1 MTTTP
6 SRIERIRPA
15 LDSVIAQSASIE
27 HIEMNIPYVS
37 ARTNELYALPRWLE
51 GMDRVK
57 IFRTED
63 YGPITNVAPTLLRH
77 RCDHDTYIWS
87 VDGDYAYPTNQ
98 LEMLCRCHRPENGAY
113 SLAMAEYFSRTAAS
127 TSCLERQKYRCSRVS
142 APSFIPQIASAT
154 IFWIM

>member
-98 LEMLCRCHRPENGAY
+98 LEMLCRCHRPENGGKRSTFAA
-113 SLAMAEYFSRTAAS
+113 SAS
-127 TSCLERQKYRCSRVS
+127 TSLFPKPGAVNPRLHWPTGNVR
-142 APSFIPQIASAT
+142 
-154 IFWIM
+154 